1 MKTFLEEAKVLHEEL
16 VSWRRHIHQ
25 NPEVGMDTPNTAAF
39 IKEKLEEM
47 GYEAKYVAG
56 TGVTAVAGGKKP
68 GKCFLIRGDIDALP
82 VTEEADIEFKSTN
95 GAMHACGHDF
105 HAVMLLGAAKL
116 LKAHEDEIPG
126 QVKFMFQPAEENL
139 KGAKAMIAD
148 GILENPKVDAAAMF
162 HVMTGM
168 PIPTGTIVIPQ
179 PGASTAASD
188 WFEILIKGKGGHGAM
203 PHKSVDPLNVISHL
217 HLTLQ
222 ELNSR
227 EIAPDDTVALTVGMM
242 RGGTTS
248 NVIPDTAEMHGTLR
262 TYDPETRENLNK
274 RIPQMSKLVAETFR
288 AEAEVTMIEGCPTVV
303 NDAKVTEPLYE
314 SLSEVFGIDSVH
326 RSSNKGSGSEDFSY
340 VTQQVP
346 AVMMIIS
353 AGSSQDG
360 YNLPVHHP
368 KVVFDE
374 NVLSIGAAGY
384 AVTAF
389 SWLSKNQ

>member
-1 MKTFLEEAKVLHEEL
+1 MMKTFTEEAKLLQDEL

-25 NPEVGMDTPNTAAF
+25 NPEVGMDTHNTAAF
-39 IKEKLEEM
+39 IKTKLEEM

-56 TGVTAVAGGKKP
+56 TGVTAIAGAKNS

-82 VTEEADIEFKSTN
+82 VTEEADVEFKSTN

-105 HAVMLLGAAKL
+105 HATMLLGAAKL

-126 QVKFMFQPAEENL
+126 QIKFMFQPAEENL
-139 KGAKAMIAD
+139 KGAKAMVQD

-168 PIPTGTIVIPQ
+168 PLPTGTIVIPN
-179 PGASTAASD
+179 PGPSTAASD
-188 WFEILIKGKGGHGAM
+188 WFDIIIKGKGGHGAM

-217 HLTLQ
+217 HLALQ

-227 EIAPDDTVALTVGMM
+227 EIAPDDIVALTVGMM
-242 RGGTTS
+242 KGGTTS

-262 TYDPETRENLNK
+262 TYDKETRVYLNE
-274 RIPQMSKLVAETFR
+274 RIPQIAKSVAQTFR
-288 AEAEVTMIEGCPTVV
+288 AEAEVTMIEGTATVT
-303 NDAKVTEPLYE
+303 NDAAVTEPLYE
-314 SLSEVFGIDSVH
+314 SLKEVFGNVI
-326 RSSNKGSGSEDFSY
+326 RSDQKGSGSEDFAY
-340 VTQQVP
+340 VSDKVP

-353 AGSSQDG
+353 AGNSMDG
-360 YNLPVHHP
+360 YTLPVHHP

-374 NVLSIGAAGY
+374 NVLSVGAAGY
-384 AVTAF
+384 AVAALA
-389 SWLSKNQ
+389 WLSKNQ